1 VFLDGVGNVD
11 KDDIAVDI
19 SPHSVDVR
27 VKNLNGTNY
36 VYHIPRLY
44 DEIIPSDSVL
54 VCSIS
59 PCIYAFVPPCCGC
72 SEKEV
77 WNHQFWRVRAN
88 RLDLKLYKCT
98 DDVWIQL

>member
-1 VFLDGVGNVD
+1 MRTTQVFLDGVGNVD

-19 SPHSVDVR
+19 SRHSVDVR

-54 VCSIS
+54 VSSIPQCMHPS
-59 PCIYAFVPPCCGC
+59 FMHACMPRSLLC
-72 SEKEV
+72 
-77 WNHQFWRVRAN
+77 
-88 RLDLKLYKCT
+88 
-98 DDVWIQL
+98 

>member
-1 VFLDGVGNVD
+1 MHPSLP
-11 KDDIAVDI
+11 AV
-19 SPHSVDVR
+19 
-27 VKNLNGTNY
+27 
-36 VYHIPRLY
+36 
-44 DEIIPSDSVL
+44 
-54 VCSIS
+54 
-59 PCIYAFVPPCCGC
+59 CGC